1 MICDNL
7 TINEKGHL
15 TFACVDTIDIV
26 KKYGSPL
33 YVLDE
38 DRIRNNCR
46 RYINAFDKY
55 FPNGSK
61 VLYASKANCFKQMY
75 RIISQEK
82 LGIDVVSIGEIY
94 TAFKAGFDLSNAY
107 FHGNN
112 KTDEDIR
119 FALDHQVGYFV
130 VDNEEEL
137 DSLNRIAEEKGVIQ
151 KILIRITPG
160 IDPHTYEEVSTGQV
174 DSKFGNAIIT
184 GQAEKIVSMALNM
197 RNIDLVG
204 LHCHVGSQVFEEDV
218 HEKSMKVLL
227 EFTSELK
234 RKYNYELRE
243 LNIGGGFG
251 VRYVE
256 EDPYIN
262 IEEKIKELAELFHH
276 TCKQLGL
283 NEPVFIMEPGRS
295 IIADCG
301 ITLYK
306 VGSLKKIEGYKN
318 YVSIDGGMTDN
329 PRYALYKSKYT
340 CLCANKMNEENNLK
354 CNLVGR
360 CCESGDIIQR
370 DIYLPLS
377 IKRDDVIAVCITG
390 AYNYSMSSNYNR
402 LPKPATVMIKD
413 QKPYLVV
420 KRESLDDMM
429 KNEL

>member
-15 TFACVDTIDIV
+15 TFACVDTIDIIE
-26 KKYGSPL
+26 KYGSPL

-38 DRIRNNCR
+38 DKIRNNCR

-75 RIISQEK
+75 KIISKEK

-94 TAFKAGFDLSNAY
+94 TAYKAGFDLSNAY

-137 DSLNRIAEEKGVIQ
+137 DSLNRIAEEKEITQ

-184 GQAEKIVSMALNM
+184 GQAEKIVSMALSM
-197 RNIDLVG
+197 KNIDLVG

-227 EFTSELK
+227 EFAGELK
-234 RKYNYELRE
+234 KKYNYELRE

-262 IEEKIKELAELFHH
+262 IEEKIKGLAELFHQ

-318 YVSIDGGMTDN
+318 YVSIDGGMADN
-329 PRYALYKSKYT
+329 PRYALYKSRYT

-354 CNLVGR
+354 CDLVGR

-429 KNEL
+429 QNEL

>member
-7 TINEKGHL
+7 TVNEKGHL
-15 TFACVDTIDIV
+15 TFAGVDTVDIV
-26 KKYGSPL
+26 EKYGSPL

-38 DRIRNNCR
+38 DKIRNNCR
-46 RYINAFDKY
+46 RYIDAFKKY
-55 FPNGSK
+55 FSNGSK
-61 VLYASKANCFKQMY
+61 VLYASKANCFKQVY
-75 RIISQEK
+75 RIISQEE

-94 TAFKAGFDLSNAY
+94 TAYKTGFDLSEAY

-112 KTDEDIR
+112 KTDDDIR

-137 DSLNRIAEEKGVIQ
+137 VSLQKIAEEKGLIQ
-151 KILIRITPG
+151 KIMIRITPG
-160 IDPHTYEEVSTGQV
+160 IDPHTYAEVATGQV

-184 GQAEKIVSMALNM
+184 DQAEKIVTMALNM
-197 RNIDLVG
+197 KNINLVG
-204 LHCHVGSQVFEEDV
+204 LHCHVGSQVFDEDV

-227 EFTSELK
+227 EFASELK
-234 RKYNYELRE
+234 KKYNYELSQ

-256 EDPYIN
+256 DDPYIN
-262 IEEKIKELAELFHH
+262 IEEKIKGISEIFHQ

-283 NEPVFIMEPGRS
+283 NEPIFIMEPGRS

-329 PRYALYKSKYT
+329 PRYALYKSRYT
-340 CLCANKMNEENNLK
+340 CLCANKMNEDNDLK
-354 CNLVGR
+354 CDLVGR

-377 IKRDDVIAVCITG
+377 IKRNDIIAVCTTG

-413 QKPYLVV
+413 QKSYLVV
-420 KRESLDDMM
+420 KKESLDDMM
-429 KNEL
+429 QNEL